1 MQFGV
6 MRLKLNPG
14 EPSCKAGPGKVLRSG
29 AMTMAMVGLFVAAT
43 VSVGAIASD
52 SGVQLPQP
60 LAETDFLPFDEKRAA
75 LGRLLFYDPILS
87 GNRNISC
94 GTCHHHD
101 LASADGLPLGVGEGG
116 KGIGPKR
123 TTGAGAAHIDRRV
136 PRNSPALFNL
146 GHRDIQMLFHDGRLS
161 ISDLFGNGFNSPAEE
176 YLPQGL
182 NHIVAAQAAF
192 PVTSETEMAGRPE
205 ENEIAGA
212 RNDRIDKVWTLLTE
226 RIRATGA
233 YEPLFVDAYGDVAR
247 SADID
252 FIHIA
257 NAIGDFVISEW
268 RSFDSPFD
276 RYMAGDR
283 EALAPQALAGME
295 VFFGRGQ
302 CATCHSG
309 PLLTDHDFHALAL
322 PQFGP
327 GRTRTF
333 ELLPRDVGRMGE
345 TDRLEDAYRF
355 RTPSLRNVALT
366 APYGHNGAYAD
377 LEGIIR
383 HHLDPAAGF
392 DRWRPED
399 VRLPASEVLAEVDF
413 IALQDRRERQ
423 RVRSRIDIEP
433 VALEERD
440 IQSLLAFLRSLTGE
454 RSVAGRL
461 GRPTAVPSG
470 LPVD

>member
-1 MQFGV
+1 M
-6 MRLKLNPG
+6 LL
-14 EPSCKAGPGKVLRSG
+14 A
-29 AMTMAMVGLFVAAT
+29 
-43 VSVGAIASD
+43 VGAVLSPVTAGSSD
-52 SGVQLPQP
+52 TVTPLPP
-60 LAETDFLPFDEKRAA
+60 ALSDGDFLPFDDKRAA

-101 LASADGLPLGVGEGG
+101 LASADALPLGVGEGG
-116 KGIGPKR
+116 QGIGRER
-123 TTGAGAAHIDRRV
+123 TTGAGMASIDRRV

-146 GHRDIQMLFHDGRLS
+146 GHRDIRLLFHDGRLS
-161 ISDLFGNGFNSPAEE
+161 ISDLYGNGFNSPAEE

-212 RNDRIDKVWTLLTE
+212 RNDRIDKVWALLTE
-226 RIRATGA
+226 RIRAIDA
-233 YEPLFVDAYGDVAR
+233 YAPLFADAYDGVTG
-247 SADID
+247 SADIE

-276 RYMAGDR
+276 TYLGGDHN
-283 EALAPQALAGME
+283 ALTPQAKAGMG
-295 VFFGRGQ
+295 VFYGKGE

-309 PLLTDHDFHALAL
+309 SLFTDQEFHALAL

-333 ELLPRDVGRMGE
+333 DLHARDVGRMGE
-345 TDRLEDAYRF
+345 TDRIEDAYRF
-355 RTPSLRNVALT
+355 RTPSLRNAALT
-366 APYGHNGAYAD
+366 GPYGHNGAYAD

-383 HHLDPAAGF
+383 HHLDPQAAF
-392 DRWRPED
+392 DAWRPDD
-399 VRLPASEVLAEVDF
+399 VKLPVSETLADIDF
-413 IALQDRRERQ
+413 IALADRRERQ
-423 RVRSRIDIEP
+423 RVRGKIDIEP
-433 VALEERD
+433 VRLEDAEVQAL
-440 IQSLLAFLRSLTGE
+440 IAFIHSLTGG
-454 RSVAGRL
+454 RSVKGRL
-461 GRPTAVPSG
+461 GRPASVPSG

>member
-1 MQFGV
+1 M
-6 MRLKLNPG
+6 LLNLNRAAPT
-14 EPSCKAGPGKVLRSG
+14 CKSSLPAGAGLATIMILVI
-29 AMTMAMVGLFVAAT
+29 AMVLMSNAVRG
-43 VSVGAIASD
+43 SD
-52 SGVQLPQP
+52 AVPPLPP
-60 LAETDFLPFDEKRAA
+60 ALSDADFLPFDENRAA

-101 LASADGLPLGVGEGG
+101 LASADALPLGVGEGG
-116 KGIGPKR
+116 EGIGRER
-123 TTGAGAAHIDRRV
+123 TTGEGSERIDRRV

-146 GHRDIQMLFHDGRLS
+146 GHRDIQLLFHDGRLS
-161 ISDLFGNGFNSPAEE
+161 ISDLYGNGFNSPAEE
-176 YLPQGL
+176 YLPKGL

-212 RNDRIDKVWTLLTE
+212 RNDRIDKVWALLTE
-226 RIRATGA
+226 RVRAIDA
-233 YEPLFVDAYGDVAR
+233 YEPLFVDAYGDVTG
-247 SADID
+247 SPDIE
-252 FIHIA
+252 FTHIA

-276 RYMAGDR
+276 RFLDGDPDALSRQARAGLD
-283 EALAPQALAGME
+283 
-295 VFFGRGQ
+295 VFFGKGQ

-309 PLLTDHDFHALAL
+309 PLFTDQDFHALAL

-333 ELLPRDVGRMGE
+333 DLHARDVGRMGE
-345 TDRLEDAYRF
+345 TDRIEDAYRF
-355 RTPSLRNVALT
+355 RTPSLRNAALT

-383 HHLDPAAGF
+383 HHLDPQAAF
-392 DRWRPED
+392 DAWRPD
-399 VRLPASEVLAEVDF
+399 HVQLPGSDTLAEVDF
-413 IALQDRRERQ
+413 IVLKDQRERQ
-423 RVRSRIDIEP
+423 RVRSRVDIEP
-433 VALEERD
+433 VVLADREVKALIAF
-440 IQSLLAFLRSLTGE
+440 IQSLTGE
-454 RSVAGRL
+454 RSVKGRL
-461 GRPTAVPSG
+461 GRPDAVPSG